1 MYLKLHFK
9 IILKYVPFVVLRAAR
24 AQRADA
30 ALVRPWHG
38 DVEIGSVSSAVFG
51 RKGKN

>member
-30 ALVRPWHG
+30 APMAW
-38 DVEIGSVSSAVFG
+38 G
-51 RKGKN
+51 RGNRLG